1 MSLGKWLYKSLG
13 FCFPQNW
20 GGRGGEIGIPA
31 FIWRNNKGIAMKDV
45 KGKGR
50 TDLFY
55 QSSSVMIN
63 TAICCV
69 AKEGIIDGLVRGSDP
84 KSQRKNV
91 PTLTRTLDLR
101 DRVGLSLICYH
112 NGS

>member
-1 MSLGKWLYKSLG
+1 
-13 FCFPQNW
+13 
-20 GGRGGEIGIPA
+20 
-31 FIWRNNKGIAMKDV
+31 MKDV
-45 KGKGR
+45 KGKGM
-50 TDLFY
+50 TNLFY
-55 QSSSVMIN
+55 QLSSIMIN

-69 AKEGIIDGLVRGSDP
+69 AEEGIIDGPVRGSDL

-101 DRVGLSLICYH
+101 DRVGLSFICYH

>member
-1 MSLGKWLYKSLG
+1 
-13 FCFPQNW
+13 
-20 GGRGGEIGIPA
+20 
-31 FIWRNNKGIAMKDV
+31 MKDV
-45 KGKGR
+45 KGKGM
-50 TDLFY
+50 TNLFY
-55 QSSSVMIN
+55 QLSSIMIN

-69 AKEGIIDGLVRGSDP
+69 AEEGIIDGLVRGNDL

-112 NGS
+112 NGNSPERASGLPSVTQPSGHQH